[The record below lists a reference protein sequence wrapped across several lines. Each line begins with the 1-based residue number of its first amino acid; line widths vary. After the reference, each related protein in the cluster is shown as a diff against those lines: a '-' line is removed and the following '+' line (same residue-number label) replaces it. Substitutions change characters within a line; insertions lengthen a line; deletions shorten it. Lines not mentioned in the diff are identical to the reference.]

1 MLLIILLVILT
12 HVQCF
17 HLQIHKHDSSPEA
30 KIMSH
35 IPPCEH
41 TSKAIYIDKDIRA
54 GHARL
59 QSNLLLQQIGE
70 VARL

>member
-1 MLLIILLVILT
+1 MILITLLVILP
-12 HVQCF
+12 HVLCF
-17 HLQIHKHDSSPEA
+17 HLPIHKQNSLPEA

-54 GHARL
+54 GHACL
-59 QSNLLLQQIGE
+59 QLNLLLQQIGE
-70 VARL
+70 VARP